1 MLANLQS
8 QRGQTLPVWG
18 LGVTAL
24 LALLFFL
31 GNYVNVFAWHVRAQ
45 NAAESAAATALSVQ
59 ANVFNEEST
68 VLYATAVNEN
78 RIRYLNQA
86 ILNTINGIGGCSPAP
101 GGSCDQ
107 DYQTLVAEYN
117 QAVSAFSGDMQVLQE
132 ANNFTQGAQQAD
144 QKKAVAAIGS
154 NCAQFDCTFAYNVL
168 DVSSVGGGTP
178 RSGAITQTDVAVC
191 HNVGYFAAKLMN
203 LAPSA
208 QFAAIG
214 RAAADVQPIASERFH
229 PGTAINPATNQVYQ
243 PVEAQWAS
251 AYPSDAYTVDYSSLI
266 VNVNW
271 YGVAHIAPY
280 SGALTSGNYTCT

>member
-1 MLANLQS
+1 MLTNLES

-45 NAAESAAATALSVQ
+45 NAAESAAATALTVQ
-59 ANVFNEEST
+59 ANVFNEESM

-86 ILNTINGIGGCSPAP
+86 ILNTINGIGGCNPAP

-107 DYQTLVAEYN
+107 DYQTLVGEYN
-117 QAVSAFSGDMQVLQE
+117 AAVSSFTGDMQVLQE
-132 ANNFTQGAQQAD
+132 ANNFTEGGQQSD
-144 QKKAVAAIGS
+144 QKKAVASIGS

-168 DVSSVGGGTP
+168 DVSSVGGGP
-178 RSGAITQTDVAVC
+178 KSGGITQTDVAVC

-203 LAPSA
+203 LGPSA
-208 QFAAIG
+208 QFTAIG
-214 RAAADVQPIASERFH
+214 RAAADVQPIAAEHFH

-251 AYPSDAYTVDYSSLI
+251 AYPSDAYTVDYSSLS
-266 VNVNW
+266 VNLNW

-280 SGALTSGNYTCT
+280 SGALSAGSYTCT